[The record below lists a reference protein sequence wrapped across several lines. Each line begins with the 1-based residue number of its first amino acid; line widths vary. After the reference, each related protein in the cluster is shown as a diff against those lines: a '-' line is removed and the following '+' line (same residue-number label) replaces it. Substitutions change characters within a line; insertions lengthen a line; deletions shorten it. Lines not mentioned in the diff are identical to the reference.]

1 MSPCDGRGNCIR
13 QCVCTCYDQDCAQ
26 PVCFC
31 GHRTHTKII
40 GGDRESDIYC
50 KKPCDK
56 NCELKECT
64 NYRLCKKKC
73 PQVFLDCYNGMCM
86 DCAIRIAKIR
96 VSK

>member
-1 MSPCDGRGNCIR
+1 MSSCDGRGNCFR
-13 QCVCTCYDQDCAQ
+13 QCVCRCYDQDCAR

-31 GHRTHTKII
+31 GHASH
-40 GGDRESDIYC
+40 SVSVNSWC

-56 NCELKECT
+56 NCELKECN

-73 PQVFLDCYNGMCM
+73 PQVFLDCYNGLCM
-86 DCAIRIAKIR
+86 ECAIRIAKIR